1 MLMASFP
8 EELNINSLLGMMG
21 SRELLLG
28 EGFPSFGFSNDP
40 KHDYDKNENYFRKF
54 YCDTAFRI
62 FKPLDAI
69 ELLAAM
75 TSSCNKNE
83 IWLPMAENM
92 YYLMYSLRN
101 LRKLKFTRFE
111 SSEQTVLAHF
121 QRSRLVTRFIDLC
134 DYEQAFD
141 SGGLYLLSELMY
153 LNERRDFGI
162 KLIPPNI

>member
-40 KHDYDKNENYFRKF
+40 KQDYDQNEKYFREF
-54 YCDTAFRI
+54 YCDTVFRI
-62 FKPLDAI
+62 FKPRDAI

-75 TSSCNKNE
+75 TSRCNKNE

-101 LRKLKFTRFE
+101 LRKL
-111 SSEQTVLAHF
+111 
-121 QRSRLVTRFIDLC
+121 
-134 DYEQAFD
+134 DY
-141 SGGLYLLSELMY
+141 SGE
-153 LNERRDFGI
+153 
-162 KLIPPNI
+162 